1 MSEMHLSPFRHRPA
15 ASRPKPPATDVVYGV
30 FKANPDKA
38 FFFDELVEV
47 VLRAHPSLKL
57 GNVRSARNWLHKH
70 RHIKHTIYGGASRKR
85 YILGDVPF
93 A

>member
-1 MSEMHLSPFRHRPA
+1 MPLSPFRHCA
-15 ASRPKPPATDVVYGV
+15 AALRPKPPATDIVYGV

-47 VLRAHPSLKL
+47 VLRACPSLKL
-57 GNVRSARNWLHKH
+57 GNIRSARAWLHKH
-70 RHIKHTIYGGASRKR
+70 KHIKHTAQGGPNRKR
-85 YILGDVPF
+85 YILGDAPF